1 MPKLTNTMRNSAA
14 GALQCA
20 AVLLAV
26 IVCSSTA
33 EAVPIEFANFNLLNA
48 NQPLT
53 FTNNDGA
60 SGTIAALG
68 VPITFNFTS
77 QSGLSTSDHAA
88 TLTLNALGT
97 TTTVPA
103 TALGGGHL
111 DQPFGSTIVLS
122 IIENGTGNNLL
133 TMNFTGDLVG
143 RSGGPNG
150 GLSGADVTGQVVS
163 FTSDFGFFAATEQS
177 FILGLATISPALSI
191 GPGGFLNSFAANVNG
206 QFSADFTPVPEPAS
220 VAMLAVGLLGVAALA
235 RRNTPSRRL
244 LAARA
249 PATDLDRWV

>member
-1 MPKLTNTMRNSAA
+1 MSKRTKIARYPVTAT
-14 GALQCA
+14 LQGI
-20 AVLLAV
+20 AVLLALTLV
-26 IVCSSTA
+26 GSSA

-68 VPITFNFTS
+68 VPVTFNFTS
-77 QSGLSTSDHAA
+77 QSGLSTADRAA

-103 TALGGGHL
+103 IALGAGHL
-111 DQPFGSTIVLS
+111 DQPFGSTLILS

-133 TMNFTGDLVG
+133 TMSFTGDLVG

-163 FTSDFGFFAATEQS
+163 FTSDFGFFAPIGKS
-177 FILGLATISPALSI
+177 FI
-191 GPGGFLNSFAANVNG
+191 
-206 QFSADFTPVPEPAS
+206 
-220 VAMLAVGLLGVAALA
+220 
-235 RRNTPSRRL
+235 
-244 LAARA
+244 
-249 PATDLDRWV
+249 